1 MKFRALLAVLALAV
15 IAIVTIPKPSDA
27 AELVALDD
35 FGTTCLPDAWL
46 DDCIVD
52 SAGYLNATG
61 DAPHIAFQLQ
71 TGSAP
76 GGGAANGIVLLQ
88 AVADGWTELA
98 SQNDGAFYS
107 TPRLSDGPLLHVP
120 GYQYGTAG
128 NNADL
133 LFQWNAGDATWHA
146 IDLTQWQDGIV
157 EKLPKGLAIWKG
169 VAYDF
174 ADPWLGLFARTSLW
188 QESDA
193 NCCATGGSA
202 EIAFTIVDDVLVA
215 GDVTFTPPPKT
226 AP

>member
-46 DDCIVD
+46 DDCMVD
-52 SAGYLNATG
+52 SAGYLNDTG

-76 GGGAANGIVLLQ
+76 GGADANGIVLLQ
-88 AVADGWTELA
+88 ATADGWMKLA
-98 SQNDGAFYS
+98 LENDDAFYEA
-107 TPRLSDGPLLHVP
+107 PQLSDGPLLHVP
-120 GYQYGTAG
+120 AYHYGTAS

-133 LFQWNAGDATWHA
+133 LFQWNEADATWHR
-146 IDLTQWQDGIV
+146 IDLTRWQSDIAI
-157 EKLPKGLAIWKG
+157 KLPEGLAIWKG
-169 VAYDF
+169 VTYDF

-215 GDVTFTPPPKT
+215 GDVTYTPPAKT